1 MDDASVR
8 ASDAERS
15 ATADLLR
22 HQHAEG
28 RLTTEELEERIE
40 RCYAAKT
47 RGELDALTVD
57 LPRRRRQERRRG
69 RHRVYPYPFP
79 PILPLA
85 VLFVLVVATHGH
97 ALWLLVPLAFVAC
110 VRVRRHS

>member
-22 HQHAEG
+22 RQHAEG
-28 RLTTEELEERIE
+28 RLTTEELEERLE

-47 RGELDALTVD
+47 LGDLDALTVD
-57 LPRRRRQERRRG
+57 LPRRRRQERRR
-69 RHRVYPYPFP
+69 RPRAYPYAFP

-110 VRVRRHS
+110 VRVRRQS